1 MTSHISDEQLSAYTD
16 DEATVNGL
24 KLTKEQRQTLM
35 RYHLMKASIQK
46 QIPSKIEIDIAKNVA
61 SALSK
66 EPIIKSKVVKLPSN
80 RSFAWKKNVRQV
92 VQFSTQFA
100 VAASV
105 AALCIVNLSPDD
117 EASVSQAPM
126 FQTQPIFH
134 GTTPV
139 SLQIAP
145 QSQSKYQT
153 MSKEEQKMQEEKI
166 NRYLYDYA
174 FRERLYQQE
183 SKE

>member
-61 SALSK
+61 LALSK
-66 EPIIKSKVVKLPSN
+66 EQVIKSKVVDLQKN
-80 RSFAWKKNVRQV
+80 RSFAWKRNVKQV

-105 AALCIVNLSPDD
+105 AALCIVSFSPDD
-117 EASVSQAPM
+117 KNLVPHVQT

-139 SLQIAP
+139 SLQTTP
-145 QSQSKYQT
+145 RSQQQYQVI
-153 MSKEEQKMQEEKI
+153 SKEEQKMQEEKI
-166 NRYLYDYA
+166 NRYLYDYT
-174 FRERLYQQE
+174 FRERLYQSE
-183 SKE
+183 PEE